1 MHRRIL
7 FTGGGGAGNEAIYRL
22 WKDKYDLHF
31 ADADPGAINPA
42 IPAERRH
49 TIPLAAASD
58 FVAGLSGL
66 CERLHVD
73 VLVPGV
79 DEELPFMPQASKT
92 LKSTDI
98 LVPLASFVSLAMDKL
113 ETAKAIEAH
122 GLPAP
127 HTTTMS
133 DVMNVVFPCFAKP
146 RHDRGSRGIRILANR
161 EEADAYFVLS
171 GLPADQILLQS
182 LLTGREFTVM
192 MAADRQANLHAVI
205 PVEIEIKRGVTIRA
219 TTNPDPSV
227 IDGCR
232 AIHDAFRPQ
241 GCYNIQLMLDEE
253 NRVMPFEI
261 NPRISTTFCLGIAA
275 GADPIEIFNLETSP
289 ERPAYFQHGLSL
301 HRHWTNVIH

>member
-1 MHRRIL
+1 MQRRIL

-22 WKDKYDLHF
+22 WKDKYDLQF
-31 ADADPGAINPA
+31 ADADPDAINPA

-49 TIPLAAASD
+49 AILLATAPE
-58 FVAGLSGL
+58 FVSGLSEL
-66 CERLHVD
+66 CNSLDVD

-79 DEELPFMPQASKT
+79 DEELPLMPEMSDL
-92 LKSTDI
+92 LKNTDI
-98 LVPLASFVSLAMDKL
+98 LVPPARFVSLAMDKL
-113 ETAKAIEAH
+113 ETANEILAQ

-127 HTTTMS
+127 QTTTMA
-133 DVMNVVFPCFAKP
+133 DMKNALFPCFAKP
-146 RHDRGSRGIRILANR
+146 RRGRGSRGIRILANR
-161 EEADAYFVLS
+161 EEAEAYFVLS
-171 GLPADQILLQS
+171 GLPGDQILLQH

-192 MAADRQANLHAVI
+192 MAADRRANLHAVI

-219 TTNPDPSV
+219 TTNPDQSV

-275 GADPIEIFNLETSP
+275 GADPVEIFSLESGPDRLT
-289 ERPAYFQHGLSL
+289 RFQHGLSL
-301 HRHWTNVIH
+301 HRHWANVIH

>member
-1 MHRRIL
+1 MQRRIL

-31 ADADPGAINPA
+31 ADADPDAIDPA
-42 IPAERRH
+42 IPAQRRH
-49 TIPLAAASD
+49 AIPLATASD
-58 FVAGLSGL
+58 FVPGLSEL
-66 CERLHVD
+66 CDKLDVD

-79 DEELPFMPQASKT
+79 DEELPLMPEMSET
-92 LKSTDI
+92 LKRADI
-98 LVPLASFVSLAMDKL
+98 LVPPASFVSLAMDKL

-127 HTTTMS
+127 QTTTMADMKS
-133 DVMNVVFPCFAKP
+133 AVFPCFAKP
-146 RHDRGSRGIRILANR
+146 RCGRGSRGIRILANR
-161 EEADAYFVLS
+161 EEAEAYFVLS
-171 GLPADQILLQS
+171 GLPGDQILLQD

-192 MAADRQANLHAVI
+192 MAADRHANLHAVI

-219 TTNPDPSV
+219 TTNPDQSV

-275 GADPIEIFNLETSP
+275 GADPIEIFNLESSP